1 MRLRKLRIA
10 FSAVCGALCLLL
22 IVLWVRS
29 HGAEDRLTGNVAG
42 SHWFRVYSSHGCLV
56 YYVPGT
62 PGPPSMYA
70 WQPNFGSEFWL
81 EASDARIA
89 SVPRVRLHREEDWIT
104 LPYWFLVGLCAVVAV
119 APWFR
124 WRFSLRNLL
133 IATTVVAVGLGLA
146 VYILRTH

>member
-1 MRLRKLRIA
+1 MRFRKLRIA
-10 FSAVCGALCLLL
+10 WSVGCGIACLLL

-29 HGAEDRLTGNVAG
+29 HGAEDRLTGNFAG

-81 EASDARIA
+81 EASDVRIA

-104 LPYWFLVGLCAVVAV
+104 LPYWFLVGLCAVVAA
-119 APWFR
+119 APWLR
-124 WRFSLRNLL
+124 WRFTLRTLL
-133 IATTVVAVGLGLA
+133 IAMTLVALVLGLA
-146 VYILRTH
+146 VYATR

>member
-1 MRLRKLRIA
+1 MKYRHLRIA
-10 FSAVCGALCLLL
+10 FSAVCGTICLLL

-29 HGAEDRLTGNVAG
+29 HGAEDRLTGNFAG

-89 SVPRVRLHREEDWIT
+89 SVPRVRLHREEDWVT

-124 WRFSLRNLL
+124 WRFSLRTLL
-133 IATTVVAVGLGLA
+133 IAMTMVALALGTVIYAA
-146 VYILRTH
+146 S

>member
-1 MRLRKLRIA
+1 MKYRRLRIA
-10 FSAVCGALCLLL
+10 FSVVCGILCLLL

-29 HGAEDRLTGNVAG
+29 HGAEDRLTGNFAG

-81 EASDARIA
+81 EASDGRIA
-89 SVPRVRLHREEDWIT
+89 SVPRVRLHREEDWVT
-104 LPYWFLVGLCAVVAV
+104 LPYWFLVGLCAVVA
-119 APWFR
+119 ATPWLR
-124 WRFSLRNLL
+124 WRFSVRTLLIAITILALALGNL
-133 IATTVVAVGLGLA
+133 IATT
-146 VYILRTH
+146 R